1 MNKDTLVASIF
12 QKDSLDECSL
22 EELQAVARQYPSF
35 TPVQFLIAEKLRAT
49 GGDLYNEQLEKLS
62 LYINNPLWLDF
73 LLNGYETQSMTSP
86 ENGNITEQVTE
97 ANEHQR
103 NLPSENVSLE
113 VGQIQHEHREII
125 SEQARQEPEEA
136 LPIEEENNK
145 AQHPIINTAEQSTIS
160 ESRENAEDGEELN
173 ANPETSDQ
181 TNAVHQTDFSIPL
194 PEPKYEANPTE
205 LTFEPYHTV
214 DYFASQGIKFI
225 PEEKP
230 KDRFGQQLKSF
241 TEWLKDMKRLPESEI
256 IRISDTF
263 SDDKVQ
269 QLANHSISEGQIVT
283 ETMAEVW
290 LKQGNK
296 EKAIE
301 IYNKLGLLNPAKSAY
316 FASLAEQLKNS

>member
-1 MNKDTLVASIF
+1 MNKDALVASIF
-12 QKDSLDECSL
+12 QKGSLDDCSL

-35 TPVQFLIAEKLRAT
+35 APIQILIAEKLKA
-49 GGDLYNEQLEKLS
+49 GGGNSYIEQLEKLS

-86 ENGNITEQVTE
+86 ENGNVTAQLSE
-97 ANEHQR
+97 ATDNQG
-103 NLPSENVSLE
+103 NLPSEVS
-113 VGQIQHEHREII
+113 QMQHEHSEII
-125 SEQARQEPEEA
+125 SEQVRLETDQA
-136 LPIEEENNK
+136 LAIEENDTLH
-145 AQHPIINTAEQSTIS
+145 QTVNTAEQSIIADPVQ
-160 ESRENAEDGEELN
+160 ENVDDNGELT
-173 ANPETSDQ
+173 ADAETSGQ
-181 TNAVHQTDFSIPL
+181 PNEVQQTDFSIPT
-194 PEPKYEANPTE
+194 PEVKQEANPTQI
-205 LTFEPYHTV
+205 TFEPYHTV

-256 IRISDTF
+256 IRISGTY

-269 QLANHSISEGQIVT
+269 QLAAHSITEGEIVT

-301 IYNKLGLLNPAKSAY
+301 IYNKLSLLNPAKSAY
-316 FASLAEQLKNS
+316 FASLAEQLKSS